1 VKVEDEFRRRYHD
14 VDALVFAPLWD
25 TWRHLAGNRPMR
37 ANIEL
42 ALDRLQAKAEV
53 GAKFGARRSEVPP
66 PPAAVPHLVPPAS

>member
-1 VKVEDEFRRRYHD
+1 MKVEDEFRRRYHD

-42 ALDRLQAKAEV
+42 ALERLQAKAE
-53 GAKFGARRSEVPP
+53 ADTFGSRRSAFPP
-66 PPAAVPHLVPPAS
+66 TPAVVPHLVPPVS